1 MAPDPESNNKRKF
14 YRHPINVPIRV
25 HELTSKSFQRSES
38 VDISEG
44 GICFMADRFLAKG
57 ASVGLSI
64 AVQNTVFKIN
74 GQVAYCNRVATVNRY
89 RTGIA
94 FQDQNDAFRAKLA
107 EQMLEIKKY
116 QATSAKLGKDLS
128 EEDAAREWIAK
139 YAKHFSNL
147 F

>member
-1 MAPDPESNNKRKF
+1 MAPTAEPNNKRRF
-14 YRHPINVPIRV
+14 YRHPVNVPIQV
-25 HELTSKSFQRSES
+25 HELTSRNFQRSES

-57 ASVGLSI
+57 ATVGLSI
-64 AVQNTVFKIN
+64 AVKDTVFKIN
-74 GQVAYCNRVATVNRY
+74 GQVAYCNRVAAVNLY

-107 EQMLEIKKY
+107 EQMLQIKEY
-116 QATSAKLGKDLS
+116 QATSAKLGKNLS